1 MLTEWVRG
9 ARRVLVLVGCP
20 KETNCGNA
28 IAKIGEGK
36 KIVAIVAMSLPKM
49 GGKKKVVAET

>member
-1 MLTEWVRG
+1 M
-9 ARRVLVLVGCP
+9 LVLVGCP
-20 KETNCGNA
+20 KETNYGNA